1 MNLKKEK
8 KVYVNFCGLTLKFS
22 LGEFP
27 TVDMLTASCFM
38 VSPAACWLSHSSKY
52 PLLQDDFS

>member
-1 MNLKKEK
+1 MKK
-8 KVYVNFCGLTLKFS
+8 KVYVNFHRLTLKFT

-38 VSPAACWLSHSSKY
+38 LSPPACWLSHSSEH
-52 PLLQDDFS
+52 PLL